1 MRTWDLAT
9 GTCAEPITL
18 SAGDRVTALMH
29 PDTYLN
35 KVLVAYAS
43 GAMELWNLRTRAR
56 IHRFTAFAAASSST
70 ASSLGA
76 ALGSLAAAA
85 GGAAITCVVQ
95 SPAVDVVGVGFA
107 DGRTLLHNLK
117 FDQVCARVFS
127 AFSVCFGAFV
137 TRMTVNTHSL
147 FTFASDFFFRP
158 PPIFSDARCRA
169 PI

>member
-1 MRTWDLAT
+1 MRTWDLAA
-9 GTCAEPITL
+9 GTCAEPIAL

-70 ASSLGA
+70 ASSLGP
-76 ALGSLAAAA
+76 ALGSSASAA

-117 FDQVCARVFS
+117 FDQVCWV
-127 AFSVCFGAFV
+127 VC
-137 TRMTVNTHSL
+137 L
-147 FTFASDFFFRP
+147 
-158 PPIFSDARCRA
+158 
-169 PI
+169 